1 MGVKDPATRDT
12 IYVESLVAPSVV
24 NTMPEKTLEATYDH
38 GSISGNTIVGTY
50 EVARAHLA
58 SLADVGV
65 SYDDAMETLEAEGIE
80 KFTTSW
86 GELLELVGAALPAA
100 PSAVE

>member
-1 MGVKDPATRDT
+1 M
-12 IYVESLVAPSVV
+12 
-24 NTMPEKTLEATYDH
+24 
-38 GSISGNTIVGTY
+38 GTY

-80 KFTTSW
+80 KFTASW
-86 GELLELVGAALPAA
+86 GELLALVGAALPAA

>member
-1 MGVKDPATRDT
+1 
-12 IYVESLVAPSVV
+12 V
-24 NTMPEKTLEATYDH
+24 NTVPEKILEATYDH

-86 GELLELVGAALPAA
+86 SELLELVRAALPAA